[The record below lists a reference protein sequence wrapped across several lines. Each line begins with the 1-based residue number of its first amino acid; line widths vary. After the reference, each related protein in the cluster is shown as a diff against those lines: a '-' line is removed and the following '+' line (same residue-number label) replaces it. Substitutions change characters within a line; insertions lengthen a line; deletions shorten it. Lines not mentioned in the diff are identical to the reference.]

1 MAGRCGGC
9 QGGSDGCF
17 MNARVWKKS
26 SQEAKI
32 RKLVID
38 AKLLKK
44 WLRDPCFC
52 LAKRQISSPM
62 SQTVWIA
69 KARRFKATRTAA
81 RCCSPSQRIEEGFKG
96 PHPLTES
103 DSRRS

>member
-1 MAGRCGGC
+1 MTYMAGRCGGG
-9 QGGSDGCF
+9 QGGSGGCF
-17 MNARVWKKS
+17 VKGRGWKKS

-81 RCCSPSQRIEEGFKG
+81 RCCLP
-96 PHPLTES
+96 
-103 DSRRS
+103 